1 MYLQIK
7 NYQRTV
13 TKYLTMKKLFGL
25 FIALLLSLSV
35 FSQGNKK
42 KIYLLV
48 DTLNQPKIDKQIEIK
63 WTSPFH
69 YAFIFNVPYKAP
81 YYKYVEFST
90 WIDKK
95 KPKPQIELSKPKYPF
110 IELAELLS
118 KVKESPLYF
127 SDEFDFYITEALP
140 KKRFQTFKV
149 MLMPQQA
156 PTQTGASLKNK

>member
-1 MYLQIK
+1 
-7 NYQRTV
+7 
-13 TKYLTMKKLFGL
+13 MKKILGL
-25 FIALLLSLSV
+25 FVILFLSQNT
-35 FSQGNKK
+35 FSQEGKK

-48 DTLNQPKIDKQIEIK
+48 DTLNQPKINKQIEIK

-81 YYKYVEFST
+81 YYNYVEFST

-95 KPKPQIELSKPKYPF
+95 KPKPPVELSKPKYPF
-110 IELAELLS
+110 VKLTELLN

-127 SDEFDFYITEALP
+127 SDEFDLYITEVLP

-149 MLMPQQA
+149 ILMPQQA
-156 PTQTGASLKNK
+156 PTQSGASLKNKLK